1 MMILFNNETM
11 IIGQNQLL
19 QINAIKNAG
28 LHVQH
33 SDTNQ

>member
-19 QINAIKNAG
+19 QINTIKNAG